1 MSDRRAAVVA
11 AVGAVLNRHDRLDV
25 ADLVSP
31 TASLCTT
38 REEPDMPFANLKVP
52 ADTLT
57 PESKK
62 QLIDAVTDAFANV
75 YGERAR
81 GTTLVLVDEVPD
93 GGWGLGGNILTAEML
108 GRS

>member
-1 MSDRRAAVVA
+1 
-11 AVGAVLNRHDRLDV
+11 
-25 ADLVSP
+25 
-31 TASLCTT
+31 
-38 REEPDMPFANLKVP
+38 MPFANLKVP

-62 QLIDAVTDAFANV
+62 KLQDAVTDAFANV

-81 GTTLVLVDEVPD
+81 ATTLVILEEVAD
-93 GGWGLGGNILTAEML
+93 GGWSLGGTILNEQVL

>member
-1 MSDRRAAVVA
+1 
-11 AVGAVLNRHDRLDV
+11 
-25 ADLVSP
+25 
-31 TASLCTT
+31 
-38 REEPDMPFANLKVP
+38 MPFANLKVP

-57 PESKK
+57 PESRKK
-62 QLIDAVTDAFANV
+62 LIDAVTNAFADV

-81 GTTLVLVDEVPD
+81 ATTLVLLDEVPD

>member
-1 MSDRRAAVVA
+1 
-11 AVGAVLNRHDRLDV
+11 
-25 ADLVSP
+25 
-31 TASLCTT
+31 
-38 REEPDMPFANLKVP
+38 MPFANLKVP

-62 QLIDAVTDAFANV
+62 RLIDAVTNAYVDV

-81 GTTLVLVDEVPD
+81 ATVLVLVDEVVD
-93 GGWGLGGNILTAEML
+93 GGWGLGGNILTADLL

>member
-1 MSDRRAAVVA
+1 
-11 AVGAVLNRHDRLDV
+11 
-25 ADLVSP
+25 
-31 TASLCTT
+31 
-38 REEPDMPFANLKVP
+38 MPFANLKVP

-62 QLIDAVTDAFANV
+62 KLIDAVTDAYAAV

-81 GTTLVLVDEVPD
+81 ANTLVLIDEVPD
-93 GGWGLGGNILTAEML
+93 GGWGLGGDILTAEVL

>member
-1 MSDRRAAVVA
+1 
-11 AVGAVLNRHDRLDV
+11 
-25 ADLVSP
+25 
-31 TASLCTT
+31 
-38 REEPDMPFANLKVP
+38 MPFANLKVP

-62 QLIDAVTDAFANV
+62 KLIDAVTDA

-81 GTTLVLVDEVPD
+81 ATTLVLVEEVPD
-93 GGWGLGGNILTAEML
+93 GGWGLGGNVLTAEML

>member
-1 MSDRRAAVVA
+1 
-11 AVGAVLNRHDRLDV
+11 
-25 ADLVSP
+25 
-31 TASLCTT
+31 
-38 REEPDMPFANLKVP
+38 MPFANLKVP

-62 QLIDAVTDAFANV
+62 KLIDSVTDAYAAV

-81 GTTLVLVDEVPD
+81 ATTLVLLEEVPD
-93 GGWGLGGNILTAEML
+93 GGWGVGGNVLTAEML

>member
-1 MSDRRAAVVA
+1 
-11 AVGAVLNRHDRLDV
+11 
-25 ADLVSP
+25 
-31 TASLCTT
+31 
-38 REEPDMPFANLKVP
+38 MPFANLKVP

-62 QLIDAVTDAFANV
+62 VLIDAVTDAYVGV

-81 GTTLVLVDEVPD
+81 ATVLVLVDEVPD